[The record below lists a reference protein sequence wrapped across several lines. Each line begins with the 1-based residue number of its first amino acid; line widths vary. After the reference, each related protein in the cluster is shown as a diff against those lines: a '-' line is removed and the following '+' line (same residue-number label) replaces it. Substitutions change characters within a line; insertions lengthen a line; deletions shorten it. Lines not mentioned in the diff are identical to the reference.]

1 MATVSPTLMSQETR
15 HACGCIVLLLLG
27 LGFFAVLGYFF
38 VNPLS

>member
-15 HACGCIVLLLLG
+15 HACGCIVLLSG
-27 LGFFAVLGYFF
+27 LGFFGVLGYFF